1 MRYRKPPNHIEKL
14 NACGRYFS
22 QENAGNQK
30 GKWRELF
37 ENENKKLILEIG
49 CGKGGFLIEQAARN
63 ANCNFIGIERTP
75 SLVLEALQKIE
86 ANGMSNILFAGLN
99 AQWIEEYFAQGEVDR
114 LYLNFS
120 DPWPKNRNAKRRLT
134 AGIFLERYRN
144 ILSAEQEI
152 VFKTDNKAL
161 FEFSILEISARGGR
175 ITSIDIDLH
184 AKDLPKDD
192 ERLIL
197 TEYEKRFMEK
207 GLPIF
212 RLEAHL
218 KGKA

>member
-14 NACGRYFS
+14 NAYERYLS
-22 QENAGNQK
+22 QENAASRR

-37 ENENKKLILEIG
+37 DNTNEKLVLEIG
-49 CGKGGFLIEQAARN
+49 CGKGGFLIEQSRRN
-63 ANCNFIGIERTP
+63 PDCNFIGIERTP
-75 SLVLEALQKIE
+75 SLVLEALHKIE
-86 ANGMSNILFAGLN
+86 ADKRSNILFAGLN
-99 AQWIEEYFAQGEVDR
+99 AQWLEEFFEQGEVDR

-134 AGIFLERYRN
+134 SGVFLRRYRN
-144 ILSAEQEI
+144 ILSGEQEI

-161 FEFSILEISARGGR
+161 FEFTIMEISANEGK

-184 AKDLPKDD
+184 AKNFPEED

-197 TEYEKRFMEK
+197 TEYEKRFMER